1 MAIQSNPIMG
11 SVTTFPKYTSGVSAA
26 LRGEL
31 PSDVTDLIKRQAA
44 EFGVASGMPGSQFAG
59 YRGLRQLGLTS
70 LSEMQR
76 AQQLLTPSHLAAQQQ
91 AYRMQDRWWDEAM
104 RQQAE
109 QRAANER
116 AGQRWN
122 AGGGTPPLVSTGGA
136 PGGQPSRPGA
146 PSNTQSLVQDI
157 LSKYGY
163 GGGGAGPMNYSTG
176 TTSESSIGT
185 GEAPAPSNIYMRGP
199 SAAPMPSYGVDPYGT
214 QFNFMPEAASTTYSN
229 PNSPLMMESIGPQ
242 GGSSWYDPFAE

>member
-1 MAIQSNPIMG
+1 MG

-31 PSDVTDLIKRQAA
+31 PSDVTDLIRRQAA

-91 AYRMQDRWWDEAM
+91 VYRMQDRWWDEAM

-157 LSKYGY
+157 LSKYGF
-163 GGGGAGPMNYSTG
+163 GGGSGPLNYASGQPGAGATESYSAG
-176 TTSESSIGT
+176 
-185 GEAPAPSNIYMRGP
+185 APAYGPNIVAEN
-199 SAAPMPSYGVDPYGT
+199 SPSYGVDDYGT